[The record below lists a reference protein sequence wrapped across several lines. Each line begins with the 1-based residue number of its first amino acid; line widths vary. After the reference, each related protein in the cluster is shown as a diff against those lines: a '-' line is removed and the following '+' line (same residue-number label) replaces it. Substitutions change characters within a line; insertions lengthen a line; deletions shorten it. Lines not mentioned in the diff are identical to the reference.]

1 MEKHHASGSHAEIG
15 FSIGRRFAQD
25 IRNAVADNETLQQTF
40 LPFHRSPEGQDLYDR
55 LLTLHQKEYPDFM
68 AEIDGIARGA
78 EISFEQLFILNMR
91 GEYRGYADKPIDRG
105 CSTLSLIDDDHA
117 LFGHNEDGSLFY
129 KDKMYVVEARV
140 AGKTSFTAF
149 SYPGFLCGNAFGFN
163 REGICFCNNDV
174 VPDALE
180 IGLGRHFL
188 ARSLF
193 EAATI
198 EEAINSVTPA
208 GRASGFNYT
217 IGSVKERRIVNIEVS
232 PHQHH
237 VADIRGT
244 HYRANHYLDLNS
256 IQQTVDASSRTRVQR
271 AASLIEAQKPE
282 GVSGLLRILGDRK
295 DPDYPIFRT
304 GRPPDGLA
312 TMAICIFDLDA
323 RRLSIYTGH
332 PGEDEKR
339 RLEFPIMQDE
349 PA

>member
-40 LPFHRSPEGQDLYDR
+40 LPFHRSPEGKNLYGR
-55 LLTLHQKEYPDFM
+55 LLALHRKEYPDYV

-78 EISFEQLFILNMR
+78 EIPFEQLFILNMR
-91 GEYRGYADKPIDRG
+91 GEYRTYADTSIDQG
-105 CSTLSLIDDDHA
+105 CSTLSLIDDNHA

-140 AGKTSFTAF
+140 SGKPTFTAF

-163 REGICFCNNDV
+163 SEGICFCNNDV
-174 VPDALE
+174 IPDALE

-193 EAATI
+193 DAATI
-198 EEAINSVTPA
+198 EEAINSVTPG

-217 IGSVKERRIVNIEVS
+217 IGSVKERRIVNVEVS
-232 PHQHH
+232 PHRHH

-244 HYRANHYLDLNS
+244 HYRANHYLDLDT
-256 IQQTVDASSRTRVQR
+256 IQQTVGASSRARVQR
-271 AASLIEAQKPE
+271 AGSLLEAQKPE

-295 DPDYPIFRT
+295 DPDYPIFRN
-304 GRPPDGLA
+304 GRPPDDIATLA
-312 TMAICIFDLDA
+312 ISIFDLDA
-323 RRLSIYTGH
+323 RRLSIYTGR
-332 PGEDEKR
+332 PGKDEEH
-339 RLEFPIMQDE
+339 RLEFPIL
-349 PA
+349 